1 MNQASPIPTYT
12 YACTIC
18 NGEIATLTEE
28 LIEIKRIRAQRE
40 DEIIELLKENEELLK
55 KTINGYIERF
65 FNWIIKKG
73 N

>member
-12 YACTIC
+12 YAFTVF
-18 NGEIATLTEE
+18 NEEIATLTEE

-40 DEIIELLKENEELLK
+40 DEKIELLKENEELRK